1 MNNNIWYNENFM
13 KKFLT
18 SLMLLT
24 FCTSPCIYA
33 SDVIIIDSN
42 SQARYEDTSKNE
54 FATMTNNQESKPVT
68 NKEVKNMP
76 KIEVK
81 NLDFNDKEIKK
92 YNNEFQKYIKNISE
106 TPFMIIG
113 TSHSKNNKYTTI
125 NLYPVID
132 NLENTTINDYPVI
145 DNLEVPEIDTYK
157 IVLQDGDYAKWNKGS
172 EFAAEYNKDGKMI
185 GLVEF
190 NTKKINSNKS
200 IVACYEYRFKGN
212 NYTQTKLKHIMML
225 HVEQK
230 NGKLINFANFIY
242 LSNGHLRCAQIND
255 KIYVTK
261 NDKNIVPS
269 LNTHEITSSTNLPN
283 SPNEIT
289 IPDGLIYAGM
299 GLGGLLVAPIAIAGA
314 FAIGPFFILWA
325 MHGVYEAGMNP

>member
-54 FATMTNNQESKPVT
+54 LATMTNNQESKPVT

-92 YNNEFQKYIKNISE
+92 YNNEFQKYMKNIPE
-106 TPFMIIG
+106 TPLTIIG
-113 TSHSKNNKYTTI
+113 TSYSKNNKYTTI
-125 NLYPVID
+125 NGYPVID
-132 NLENTTINDYPVI
+132 NQEA
-145 DNLEVPEIDTYK
+145 PEIDTYK
-157 IVLQDGDYAKWNKGS
+157 IVLQDGDYAKWDKCT
-172 EFAAEYNKDGKMI
+172 EFAAEYNKDGKII

-190 NTKKINSNKS
+190 YTKKINSNKS
-200 IVACYEYRFKGN
+200 IVAYYEYRFKGN

-261 NDKNIVPS
+261 NDKNIIPS
-269 LNTHEITSSTNLPN
+269 LNIHEITSSTN
-283 SPNEIT
+283 SPKEIN
-289 IPDGLIYAGM
+289 IPDGLIYAAM
-299 GLGGLLVAPIAIAGA
+299 VVGGLLVAPIAIAGE
-314 FAIGPFFILWA
+314 FAIGLWL
-325 MHGVYEAGMNP
+325 MYVLFDRGMNP